1 MWQKTSNRVWS
12 KKMKTPDR
20 NQIVKLSYFSA
31 GLLGLFGII
40 NLTSGAELGI
50 ADGLFNM
57 GMGVI
62 LFFVGLA
69 LKQGKK
75 LAFYLV
81 GLEIVASLIYGFS
94 VGRGINFVMIAVGA
108 IWFIWLYSFWKNG
121 ELK

>member
-1 MWQKTSNRVWS
+1 
-12 KKMKTPDR
+12 MKTPDR

-31 GLLGLFGII
+31 GLLGLFGLI
-40 NLTSGAELGI
+40 NLTSSGAMGV
-50 ADGLFNM
+50 ADGIFNM

-62 LFFVGLA
+62 LFFIGLA

-81 GLEIVASLIYGFS
+81 GLEIVASLLYSYF

-108 IWFIWLYSFWKNG
+108 IWFTWLYGFWKNG